1 MDAKSIRLENLRLL
15 IQEIGSQKKLAH
27 QAGVN
32 PAYLSQILSKR
43 TPRTMGDDV
52 ARRLERGMKKSHGW
66 MDTLGEPVSL
76 SRYQSQGQQRSA
88 LREVDDVRSGYGRH
102 RTPEGVDAGPRFV
115 ANVPLV
121 SWVTAGQWAEV
132 VDNFHPGDAD
142 EWVDTTKKVGEGAFA
157 LRVRGDSME
166 PKCPDGAVIIVD
178 PEQKPE
184 NGSLVVV
191 RLENDREATF
201 KKLVIDGRRRYLEP
215 LNTRYPVLE
224 ITGPATICG
233 VVRQVLIDLD

>member
-15 IQEIGSQKKLAH
+15 IQEAGSQKKLAH

-32 PAYLSQILSKR
+32 PAYLSQILSKK

-52 ARRLERGMKKSHGW
+52 ARRLERGMKKPHGW
-66 MDTLGEPVSL
+66 MDMLGDPAMVSGYRPR
-76 SRYQSQGQQRSA
+76 SPQQSA
-88 LREVDDVRSGYGRH
+88 LREVDDPRSGYGRH
-102 RTPEGVDAGPRFV
+102 RAPEGLDEGPRFV
-115 ANVPLV
+115 ASVPLV

-142 EWVDTTKKVGEGAFA
+142 EWVDTTKRVGEGAFA

-178 PEQKPE
+178 PGQEPE

-191 RLENDREATF
+191 RLEKDKEATF
-201 KKLVIDGRRRYLEP
+201 KKLVIDGGRRYLEP

-224 ITGPATICG
+224 ITGPATVCG